1 MFKHQR
7 PEETEAPTPPSM
19 AGHPVFNTKLNAL
32 RLRQLYDLAKA
43 FEIPY
48 PDGAT
53 KDQMLPIM
61 VSAEQ
66 AGIFRTKPKNY
77 YHFVHAK
84 LNHDDKLSRLQQE
97 DMDKELQQALKEE
110 LRKTMGANEK
120 RRQAVEDAKKDPDSI
135 YSLQQRAKSLGIMS
149 YSMSR
154 SELLAAIESKEN
166 ERAIEAE
173 KQAMAELA
181 ENS

>member
-7 PEETEAPTPPSM
+7 PEENEAPTPPST

-53 KDQMLPIM
+53 KEQMLPIM

-66 AGIFRTKPKNY
+66 TGIFRTKPKNY

-84 LNHDDKLSRLQQE
+84 LNHDNKLNHLERA
-97 DMDKELQQALKEE
+97 DMDRELQQALKDE
-110 LRKTMGANEK
+110 LRKTMGANDK
-120 RRQAVEDAKKDPDSI
+120 RRQAVEDAKEDPNSI
-135 YSLQQRAKSLGIMS
+135 YGLQQKAKSLGIMS
-149 YSMSR
+149 YSMSKA
-154 SELLAAIESKEN
+154 ELLAAIENKEN
-166 ERAIEAE
+166 EHAIATE
-173 KQAMAELA
+173 KQTMAELE